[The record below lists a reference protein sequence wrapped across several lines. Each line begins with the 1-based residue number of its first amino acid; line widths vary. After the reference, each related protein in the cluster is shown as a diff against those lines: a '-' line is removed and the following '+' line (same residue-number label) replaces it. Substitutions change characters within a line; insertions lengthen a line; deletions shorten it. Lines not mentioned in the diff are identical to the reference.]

1 MNARKVGRI
10 LARMLD
16 EGETHW
22 PEACVWWA
30 AWHLLRVGTGGDQ
43 QTRVRILW
51 DALRVTVRS
60 LRSPHAIHRGA
71 TSAVAFRR
79 MFERLESRTLAI
91 DGLVVECM
99 TARAREAAESLA
111 DDLPAYAL
119 GRSTGLLAH
128 PVALSFPDRDL
139 ARGGPAF
146 EFLAAG
152 PFEYAAR
159 ERLAQAIADAP
170 PPGGKP

>member
-10 LARMLD
+10 LARMLA

-22 PEACVWWA
+22 PASCVWWA
-30 AWHLLRVGTGGDQ
+30 AWHLRRAWMGGPRGERVQ
-43 QTRVRILW
+43 ALW
-51 DALRVTVRS
+51 QEIHA
-60 LRSPHAIHRGA
+60 SPLMSDRRTLVDGWQLLHA
-71 TSAVAFRR
+71 
-79 MFERLESRTLAI
+79 LESRASAL
-91 DGLVVECM
+91 DELVVECM

-119 GRSTGLLAH
+119 GRSTGLEGGTASGEIA
-128 PVALSFPDRDL
+128 VWERECDRM
-139 ARGGPAF
+139 RK
-146 EFLAAG
+146 EFHAAG

>member
-60 LRSPHAIHRGA
+60 LRSPHAIHRGS

-79 MFERLESRTLAI
+79 MFERLESRTLEI
-91 DGLVVECM
+91 DDLVVECM

-119 GRSTGLLAH
+119 GRSTGLEGGTASGEIA
-128 PVALSFPDRDL
+128 VWGRECDRM
-139 ARGGPAF
+139 RE